1 MKCLIYLEVTLGKQ
15 GFPGII
21 ALFMSYEHAFV
32 DKLHIICQF
41 SVGNAVQHWKHHVGT
56 KL

>member
-21 ALFMSYEHAFV
+21 ALFLSYEHAFV